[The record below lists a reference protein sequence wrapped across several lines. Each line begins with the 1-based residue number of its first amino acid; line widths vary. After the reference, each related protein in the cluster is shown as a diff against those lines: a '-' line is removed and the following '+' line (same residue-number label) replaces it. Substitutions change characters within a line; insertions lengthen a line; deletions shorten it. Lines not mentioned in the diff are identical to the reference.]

1 MYICTYV
8 YNICMYVYMCIC
20 KFVYLC
26 VYVNMYIC
34 MYIYIDNYICIYA
47 YIHVGICIY
56 IFIYICIYGVF
67 SEIILS
73 VKTDKYGITC
83 TQYGM
88 PLRILYGIVFD
99 VWDNIFGKLD
109 LTYVTV

>member
-1 MYICTYV
+1 MYI
-8 YNICMYVYMCIC
+8 
-20 KFVYLC
+20 
-26 VYVNMYIC
+26 
-34 MYIYIDNYICIYA
+34 
-47 YIHVGICIY
+47 H
-56 IFIYICIYGVF
+56 IFIYVYGVF
-67 SEIILS
+67 SEIILG
-73 VKTDKYGITC
+73 VKTDKYGMIC